1 MKKPITKKKLH
12 NLAVL
17 FGSALLLFL
26 AGEGILRILSPKGLN
41 LHKRFPQGAFCKRD
55 SLLGWIGE
63 PHATGIL
70 LPPADDMDEMHIA
83 MNSEGFLDTTH
94 AVVKPPGTK
103 RLLFLGDSFTI
114 GFGVPKKDRFTNV
127 IAGHLRP
134 NCEVINMGM
143 WGYSTD
149 QELLVLQEK
158 GLKYD
163 PDVVIVCLFLDD
175 LYCSNLLSVNDGI
188 YIKPKFGLSRRGDL
202 KLRNVPVPNNHGRS
216 ALFNLILTRFYKLRN
231 RVEMGAEFDRL
242 GWISVFDKAYLE
254 KDKYYLPLRLVSEID
269 ALLKARHIDFFLVVL
284 PDKDQ
289 LHKQQLDAAGSGYYG
304 IPPDRLKLGL
314 PQEILKLFCQEMGIH
329 LLDLLPAFRRHS
341 RPEELF
347 FKNDLHWTKAGHR
360 LAAEAILTGI
370 QTEGHL

>member
-1 MKKPITKKKLH
+1 MTKLIRKRGLQ

-17 FGSALLLFL
+17 FGSLFFLFL
-26 AGEGILRILSPKGLN
+26 AAEGILRILSPKGLN

-63 PHATGIL
+63 PHATGKL
-70 LPPADDMDEMHIA
+70 LPLADDMDEMHIA
-83 MNSEGFLDTTH
+83 MNSEGFLNTAHT
-94 AVVKPPGTK
+94 VVKPPGTK

-127 IAGHLRP
+127 IADHLRS
-134 NCEVINMGM
+134 NHEIINMGM

-163 PDVVIVCLFLDD
+163 PDVVVLCLFLDD
-175 LYCSNLLSVNDGI
+175 LYCSNLLSVNEGI
-188 YIKPKFGLSRRGDL
+188 YIKPKFALTSRGNL
-202 KLRNVPVPNNHGRS
+202 ELRNVPVPNNHGRS

-231 RVEMGAEFDRL
+231 RLEMGAEFDRQ
-242 GWISVFDKAYLE
+242 GWISVFDKTYLE
-254 KDKYYLPLRLVSEID
+254 QEKYYLPLRLVSEIN
-269 ALLKARHIDFFLVVL
+269 AFLKARHVNFFLVVL

-289 LHKQQLDAAGSGYYG
+289 LHEQHIDAAGSGYYG
-304 IPPDRLKLGL
+304 IPPNRLKLGL
-314 PQEILKLFCQEMGIH
+314 PQEMLKLFCQEMGIQV
-329 LLDLLPAFRRHS
+329 LDLLPVFRRHS
-341 RPEELF
+341 HSEELF

-360 LAAEAILTGI
+360 LAAEAILTRI
-370 QTEGHL
+370 QTEGYL